1 VRPADDSDA
10 IERFRVLRK
19 TDDPA
24 IRDELIARFRG
35 MGQAC
40 ARRFHGRGEPLDDL
54 EQVAMIGLVKAVD
67 RFDPE
72 QGFAFA
78 SFAVPTI
85 MGELRRHFRDT
96 GWSMRVNRRTK
107 DLHLR
112 LSGAVED
119 LSQQLGRAPRPAEV
133 AEHLDVTEEDV
144 LEAMDVGGAYRPLS
158 LDAPS
163 PGSTDHGPA
172 DRLGEM
178 DAGAL
183 TSEQRIVLG
192 ELFDSLDPREQ
203 RIIFLRFYEE
213 LSQSEIAAQ
222 VGTSQVH
229 VSRLIR
235 ASLERMR
242 VAAGHELT

>member
-1 VRPADDSDA
+1 
-10 IERFRVLRK
+10 
-19 TDDPA
+19 
-24 IRDELIARFRG
+24 
-35 MGQAC
+35 
-40 ARRFHGRGEPLDDL
+40 
-54 EQVAMIGLVKAVD
+54 
-67 RFDPE
+67 
-72 QGFAFA
+72 
-78 SFAVPTI
+78 
-85 MGELRRHFRDT
+85 
-96 GWSMRVNRRTK
+96 VNRRTK

-133 AEHLDVTEEDV
+133 AAHLDVTEEDV

-172 DRLGEM
+172 DRLGEL

-183 TSEQRIVLG
+183 TSEQRIVLS
-192 ELFDSLDPREQ
+192 EMFEALDEREQ

-242 VAAGHELT
+242 VAAGHD